1 MCVSVVRLFVLS
13 FPSSHDFRFQVGRIH
28 AIDNKQTKPAASL
41 KMRDDP
47 CFFSSDRPT
56 NKAVVTEASVC
67 LKSKGQKQGVELV
80 MNSS

>member
-41 KMRDDP
+41 KMRRP
-47 CFFSSDRPT
+47 LFFFKRSTDEQSGRH
-56 NKAVVTEASVC
+56 
-67 LKSKGQKQGVELV
+67 
-80 MNSS
+80 